1 MMAGLEPRKQNYFVQ
16 SKLFMVVPGRHTG
29 RQGEKTSVMKKMGA
43 GKGRIMLYFPLLEN
57 THNDA

>member
-1 MMAGLEPRKQNYFVQ
+1 
-16 SKLFMVVPGRHTG
+16 MVVPGRHTG